1 MPNPFMTNPQMDVDS
16 LIAKINAQIA
26 EIEAEEEN
34 ERKKQEK
41 SMKYH
46 VVITECSGDKML
58 IAQPIAEAIGVS
70 AKKAANR
77 LEALPTVIPFRLKKD
92 ALKFVKEINY
102 AGGKAVLKTKQER
115 S

>member
-1 MPNPFMTNPQMDVDS
+1 MMPNPFMTNPQMDVDS
-16 LIAKINAQIA
+16 LIAKIDAQIA

-58 IAQPIAEAIGVS
+58 IAQLIAEAIGVS
-70 AKKAANR
+70 AKK
-77 LEALPTVIPFRLKKD
+77 PQTGLK
-92 ALKFVKEINY
+92 LY
-102 AGGKAVLKTKQER
+102 QQ
-115 S
+115 